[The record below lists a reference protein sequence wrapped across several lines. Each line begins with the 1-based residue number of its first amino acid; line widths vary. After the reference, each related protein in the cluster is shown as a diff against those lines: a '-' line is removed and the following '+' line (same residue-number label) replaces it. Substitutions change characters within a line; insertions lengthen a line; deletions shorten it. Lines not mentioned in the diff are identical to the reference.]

1 MKYYIILTLI
11 SLLPF
16 ATHAQSGETRGSLG
30 FALNSSINGELYP
43 VRIVPSLTYIKGQN
57 QLELGIGFNPFTRKT
72 QKLISGELNYK
83 HFPNGTENK
92 FNMYLITRFSYI
104 NSARDTFYPTS
115 YNYLFLNG
123 GYGLE
128 IKVYRG
134 AYIGTN
140 ISSGMFT
147 YSKKSDIPYEAF
159 ASQKLFDMLR
169 FNLAFQ
175 FNVGYRF

>member
-1 MKYYIILTLI
+1 MKYALITLA
-11 SLLPF
+11 SLIPF
-16 ATHAQSGETRGSLG
+16 VTNAQSGDSRGSFG

-43 VRIVPSLTYIKGQN
+43 IRIVPSLTYIRGKN
-57 QLELGIGFNPFTRKT
+57 QLELGLGFNPFVRIS
-72 QKLISGELNYK
+72 QKLVSSELNYK
-83 HFPNGTENK
+83 HFPNGTENR

-104 NSARDTFYPTS
+104 NSARDTFYPTT

-123 GYGLE
+123 GYGFE
-128 IKVYRG
+128 IKAFKKVYL
-134 AYIGTN
+134 GTN
-140 ISSGMFT
+140 ISTGIFT

-159 ASQKLFDMLR
+159 ASQKLFDTFS